1 MRRSVRRSSRRTVR
15 NTRRSTRR
23 RSARRSTR
31 RSTRRS
37 ARRSTRRSAR
47 RSTRRSARRSTR
59 RRRSRRHHMKGGIT
73 GLGAAALG
81 TGLAVGGVGYKK
93 YKKGGE
99 TVSDYL
105 EKELKAEEKLQKK
118 ATRAE
123 RKLRPNVSNVNP
135 SYTPKYT
142 YGEEDDDTI

>member
-1 MRRSVRRSSRRTVR
+1 
-15 NTRRSTRR
+15 
-23 RSARRSTR
+23 
-31 RSTRRS
+31 
-37 ARRSTRRSAR
+37 
-47 RSTRRSARRSTR
+47 
-59 RRRSRRHHMKGGIT
+59 MKGGIT

-123 RKLRPNVSNVNP
+123 RKAEEKLQKKATRAERKLRPNVSNVNP